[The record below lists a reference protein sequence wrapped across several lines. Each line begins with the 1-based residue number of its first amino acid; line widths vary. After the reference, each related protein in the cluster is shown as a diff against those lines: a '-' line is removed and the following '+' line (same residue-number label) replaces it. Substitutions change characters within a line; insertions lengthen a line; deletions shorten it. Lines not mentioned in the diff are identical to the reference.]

1 MVKRT
6 APVRVIWFCLL
17 AACGALCQSDHPATG
32 LLQGAG
38 SNSPEVQR
46 PELRTRKSLPDAPS
60 VQALI
65 HAEQFHTFVNEAQ
78 SPLTLGTVVV
88 NAGLMREA
96 KLGQVTPGL
105 QRFTAPYKAVFTQKE
120 SRNFVSKYLYPSLLK
135 QKLRYHP
142 STSSSLM
149 GRAAYAASG
158 IFITRDDF
166 GKGRL
171 NASYFL
177 GVLSSVAARNAS
189 RPYWMRSNG
198 APFNDVGSM
207 IGNDAGINLFHEF
220 GPGIRQIV
228 KGHTPKFVLRIEERI
243 IPDQHLRQVA
253 SSPAR

>member
-32 LLQGAG
+32 MLQGTG

-46 PELRTRKSLPDAPS
+46 PELRTWKSLPDAPS

-65 HAEQFHTFVNEAQ
+65 HAEQFHTFVSEAR
-78 SPLTLGTVVV
+78 SPSTFGTVVV
-88 NAGLMREA
+88 NARLVRET
-96 KLGQVTPGL
+96 KLGQVTRGRQPA
-105 QRFTAPYKAVFTQKE
+105 TPPYKAVFTQKE

-135 QKLRYHP
+135 QNLRYHP

-149 GRAAYAASG
+149 GRAAYAASR

-171 NASYFL
+171 NASYFF

-189 RPYWMRSNG
+189 RPYWMRSNR
-198 APFNDVGSM
+198 APFNDIGSM
-207 IGNDAGINLFHEF
+207 IGNDARINLFHEF

-228 KGHTPKFVLRIEERI
+228 KGHTPKIVFRIEERI